1 MVSAQT
7 GQAYFLPA
15 LPFPTVGPQAGTE
28 IDTEVEMLNPNS
40 AWLKTLRIAA
50 GMILVAAMLWV
61 FIVCAFVYP

>member
-1 MVSAQT
+1 
-7 GQAYFLPA
+7 
-15 LPFPTVGPQAGTE
+15 
-28 IDTEVEMLNPNS
+28 MLNPNS